1 MSFSFEFSQQHV
13 HGFPLRMTLLAF
25 SLSFSLTASPLRAQD
40 SHPPPVR
47 LPGTE
52 LHLLTSSH
60 VDQTYQIQVALP
72 DGYADTDSSFPVLYL
87 LDADRSFGMAT
98 DIARW
103 LAWADEIPDVIVVGV
118 AYGEG
123 MEAWW
128 QKRSRDYTQ
137 SPDRGRP
144 WGEWPLAGGA
154 DAFADF
160 LQNELFPFVEGRF
173 RTVAG
178 DRTVLGI
185 SFGGLFGAHVLFTR
199 PELFQRYLILS
210 PALAWDNRRVFEEEA
225 TYGRGHRSLHATV
238 YTAVGSLD
246 NEQKVLAP
254 WRDFVAQ
261 VEGRRYEG
269 LSLTAKVFQ
278 GETHIS
284 VFPVA
289 LAPGLKTLFSAA
301 SAQSSPADLLTPRY
315 NFGATVH
322 EGRIYAV
329 GGTIAPAPP
338 EWSWPGTPESSAPA
352 TASIEAYEPETNTW
366 TDVARLSSPR
376 THASAC
382 TLDGLIYVVGGAP
395 QERVAP
401 LGIVEAYDPATGEWT
416 RKADLPT
423 PRMNVACVAHGGK
436 LLAIGGQVH
445 NGVATV
451 EEYDPA
457 TDSWRPLPDMPTP
470 RAHLVAE
477 EVNGRI
483 LAIGGAILEGVQ
495 GVVEEYDPV
504 TEQWWSRASMPT
516 PRTSLAAAVLDGR
529 LYVIGGSL
537 EPGGRGVTTVEVYD
551 PATDS
556 WPTSTGLAAPRAA
569 LAAVTLGNRIYAI
582 GGATGPWPFEPLTTM
597 QILGR

>member
-1 MSFSFEFSQQHV
+1 MGHPQDMTATILHILREVIMRCSLEFSQQHV
-13 HGFPLRMTLLAF
+13 HGFSLRMTLLAF
-25 SLSFSLTASPLRAQD
+25 SLSLSLTGSPLQAQD
-40 SHPPPVR
+40 SRPPPVR

-52 LHLLTSSH
+52 LHLLPSSH

-72 DGYADTDSSFPVLYL
+72 DGYADIDGSFPVLYV
-87 LDADRSFGMAT
+87 LDADRSFGMVT

-137 SPDRGRP
+137 SPDRGRL
-144 WGEWPLAGGA
+144 WE
-154 DAFADF
+154 
-160 LQNELFPFVEGRF
+160 
-173 RTVAG
+173 
-178 DRTVLGI
+178 
-185 SFGGLFGAHVLFTR
+185 
-199 PELFQRYLILS
+199 
-210 PALAWDNRRVFEEEA
+210 
-225 TYGRGHRSLHATV
+225 HRSLRATV

-246 NEQKVLAP
+246 NERKVLAP

-261 VEGRRYEG
+261 VEGRRFEG

-284 VFPVA
+284 VFPVG
-289 LAPGLKTLFSAA
+289 LVPGLRTVFSAP
-301 SAQSSPADLLTPRY
+301 SAQSPPADLLTPRY
-315 NFGATVH
+315 NFHATVC

-329 GGTIAPAPP
+329 GGTMAPAPP
-338 EWSWPGTPESSAPA
+338 ESTWPGTPENSAPA
-352 TASIEAYEPETNTW
+352 TASIEAYESETNTW
-366 TDVARLSSPR
+366 SEVARLSSPR
-376 THASAC
+376 THAAAC

-401 LGIVEAYDPATGEWT
+401 LGIVEAYDPVTGEWT

-423 PRMNVACVAHGGK
+423 PRMNVACVVHAGR
-436 LLAIGGQVH
+436 LLAIGGQIH
-445 NGVATV
+445 DGVATV

-457 TDSWRPLPDMPTP
+457 TDSWRTLPDMPTP

-483 LAIGGAILEGVQ
+483 LAIGGATLEGVQ

-504 TEQWWSRASMPT
+504 KERWRSRASMPT
-516 PRTSLAAAVLDGR
+516 PRTSLSAAVLDGR

-556 WPTSTGLAAPRAA
+556 WSTSTGLSAPRVA
-569 LAAVTLGNRIYAI
+569 LTAVRLGDRIYVM
-582 GGATGPWPFEPLTTM
+582 GGAVGPWPYEPLATVEV
-597 QILGR
+597 LSR